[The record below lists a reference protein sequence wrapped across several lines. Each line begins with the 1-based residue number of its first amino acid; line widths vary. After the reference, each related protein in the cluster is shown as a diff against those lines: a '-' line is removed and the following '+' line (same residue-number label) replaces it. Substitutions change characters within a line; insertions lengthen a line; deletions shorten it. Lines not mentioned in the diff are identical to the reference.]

1 MFPTEARDVIGL
13 FADGAAKMSLAIVE
27 DVIKVLHSALGNP
40 KDRSQ
45 QPRLVWR
52 PENASVQK
60 NEERALFIYNYLRRK
75 LRKEGEKIKGIFKH
89 RAVIQITHQKKGEEM
104 RIMRNNMR
112 NKMVLQH
119 SGFVH
124 GGAMEST

>member
-1 MFPTEARDVIGL
+1 MFPTEAGDVIGL

-52 PENASVQK
+52 PENASV
-60 NEERALFIYNYLRRK
+60 
-75 LRKEGEKIKGIFKH
+75 
-89 RAVIQITHQKKGEEM
+89 
-104 RIMRNNMR
+104 
-112 NKMVLQH
+112 
-119 SGFVH
+119 
-124 GGAMEST
+124 

>member
-27 DVIKVLHSALGNP
+27 DVIKVLHSALGNL

-52 PENASVQK
+52 PENASV
-60 NEERALFIYNYLRRK
+60 
-75 LRKEGEKIKGIFKH
+75 
-89 RAVIQITHQKKGEEM
+89 
-104 RIMRNNMR
+104 
-112 NKMVLQH
+112 
-119 SGFVH
+119 
-124 GGAMEST
+124 